1 MRSIR
6 NNFLWIWQSAKG
18 VRRRI
23 VLNCTIGVVRIM
35 LSLCFVYLCKH
46 IVDIATGT
54 SSGNIYHWVGLLI
67 GYVAVQLLI
76 TLINARVK
84 ERNRIELTNL
94 LQRRIFAKAMHSQ
107 WNGRDS
113 RHTGDTMSRL
123 SEDVRAVCAMMSDQ
137 APQILLCTVQ
147 LIAASVVLFLLGR
160 ELLWVILIIMPVAIV
175 VSKVYFKKLRKL
187 TEAVRKQEGGIQS
200 HIQEHLLKRI
210 LIVCMDR
217 LDTAINALG
226 TRQDELQGTVIS
238 RVNYSSRAHL
248 FIQMGFMAG
257 YCVTF
262 CWGAFGIMA
271 GTVTY
276 GMMTAFL
283 QLVNQVQIPI
293 VNMSSHLPQVVQSMA
308 SVDRLREVE
317 QEPQMPDD
325 EPLLIAPECQL
336 GLRLTGLRYTYQGN
350 AEPTLCS
357 LSHTFAPGS
366 RTAIIGPT
374 GQGKSTLIRLM
385 LGLLSPDEGS
395 ILLFDDNGK
404 SYDHPD
410 RRIFAYV
417 PQGNSL
423 MSGTVRDNLLL
434 GNPTATE
441 ADMRQALHLA
451 AADFV
456 FERPEGLDTLCAE
469 QGNGLSEGQA
479 QRIAIARALLQPG
492 RILLFDE
499 ACSALDDA
507 TESLILENLSSAVHG
522 RTLIWITHDQSVCQ
536 RMDEVMTI

>member
-1 MRSIR
+1 MR
-6 NNFLWIWQSAKG
+6 NNLLWVWQSAKG

-23 VLNCTIGVVRIM
+23 VLNCTIGIVRIV
-35 LSLCFVYLCKH
+35 LSLFFVYLCKH
-46 IVDIATGT
+46 IVDIAT
-54 SSGNIYHWVGLLI
+54 SSTTGNIYNWVGLLI
-67 GYVAVQLLI
+67 GYVVVQLGV
-76 TLINARVK
+76 TLVNARVK

-94 LQRRIFAKAMHSQ
+94 LQKRIFAKAMYSR

-123 SEDVRAVCAMMSDQ
+123 SEDVRTVCATVSDQ
-137 APQILLCTVQ
+137 IPQILLAMVQ

-160 ELLWVILIIMPVAIV
+160 ELLWIILIIMPVAIV

-187 TEAVRKQEGGIQS
+187 TEAVRHQEGNIQS

-217 LDTAINALG
+217 LDTAIQTLG
-226 TRQDELQGTVIS
+226 SQQEELQSTVIS
-238 RVNYSSRAHL
+238 RVNFSSRAHL

-293 VNMSSHLPQVVQSMA
+293 VNMSNHLPQVVQSMA
-308 SVDRLREVE
+308 SIDRLREVE
-317 QEPQMPDD
+317 QEEQMSQPPVLVIPT
-325 EPLLIAPECQL
+325 ETKL
-336 GLRLTGLRYTYQGN
+336 GIHLTGIKYTYQGN
-350 AEPTLCS
+350 AEPTLNG

-366 RTAIIGPT
+366 STAIIGPT

-385 LGLLSPDEGS
+385 LGLLKPDDGS
-395 ILLFDDNGK
+395 IVLYDDNDK
-404 SYDHPD
+404 KYTHLD
-410 RRIFAYV
+410 RRLFAYV

-423 MSGTVRDNLLL
+423 MSGSVKDNLLL
-434 GNPTATE
+434 GNPSATE
-441 ADMRQALHLA
+441 EDMRQALHLA

-456 FERPEGLDTLCAE
+456 FEREGLDTPCSE

-507 TESLILENLSSAVHG
+507 TEQRILDNLTKALQG
-522 RTLIWITHDQSVCQ
+522 KTLIWITHDQSVRD
-536 RMDEVMTI
+536 RMDETLVI